1 MTVFVAEPSTC
12 HFDVVLTAARSTYF
26 APIVSPEP
34 FNFMVFYAYSPS
46 QAYCVKVTVGVKIE
60 KAVSSISSDCKAA
73 NFIPSTSPDRLNLG
87 NHEFTR
93 CNGVQSYKSSAMHGI
108 HGSAYR

>member
-1 MTVFVAEPSTC
+1 MSV
-12 HFDVVLTAARSTYF
+12 
-26 APIVSPEP
+26 EP
-34 FNFMVFYAYSPS
+34 FDSMVFYVYSPS

-60 KAVSSISSDCKAA
+60 KAASSSSSDCKAA
-73 NFIPSTSPDRLNLG
+73 NFIPSTSPDHLNLG

-93 CNGVQSYKSSAMHGI
+93 CNGVQSYKSTAMHGI